1 MGKLIIFEGLDGSGK
16 GTQTKLT
23 ADHLRQRGAAL
34 SCVAIASGQVC
45 PTTRY
50 ARMRDGHLELLF
62 FDDLSGDNFSFEI
75 GSVHDRLP
83 ATPAISPC

>member
-1 MGKLIIFEGLDGSGK
+1 MLALTPAGFVPAGEPRGS
-16 GTQTKLT
+16 
-23 ADHLRQRGAAL
+23 AAL

-75 GSVHDRLP
+75 GSGHDRLP